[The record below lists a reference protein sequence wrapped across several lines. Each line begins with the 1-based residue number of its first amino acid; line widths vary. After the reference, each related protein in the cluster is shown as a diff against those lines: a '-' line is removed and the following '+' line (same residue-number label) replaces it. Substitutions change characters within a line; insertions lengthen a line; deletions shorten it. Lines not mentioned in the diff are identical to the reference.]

1 MPSSVQPGGAGPSA
15 RHRRAEPGSRS
26 AGVAP
31 RSTDGPRG
39 RPRNQIERIR
49 SHTGSMDM
57 YDRPSPAARGDAL
70 LRLRTVTT
78 GVAIAGIAG
87 IAGFGI
93 AAASGYRGTSTAGHT
108 SGANATPV
116 PFQQQQVIPNDDGF
130 TAPAPN

>member
-1 MPSSVQPGGAGPSA
+1 
-15 RHRRAEPGSRS
+15 
-26 AGVAP
+26 
-31 RSTDGPRG
+31 
-39 RPRNQIERIR
+39 
-49 SHTGSMDM
+49 MDM

-116 PFQQQQVIPNDDGF
+116 PFQQQQVAPNGNGF
-130 TAPAPN
+130 TAPAPNAGVQPPTQSNGRHSHVSSGGSGG

>member
-1 MPSSVQPGGAGPSA
+1 
-15 RHRRAEPGSRS
+15 
-26 AGVAP
+26 
-31 RSTDGPRG
+31 
-39 RPRNQIERIR
+39 
-49 SHTGSMDM
+49 MDM

-93 AAASGYRGTSTAGHT
+93 AAASGYRGTST

-130 TAPAPN
+130 TAPAPNTGVQPPTQSNGRHSHTTSGGSGG